1 MTYTFTQE
9 DFCCSH
15 CDENQRSTLIGA
27 VLKSN
32 NVWAM
37 SIPVAY
43 TVSWKSRNAF
53 HTRIHIKRKCHAMW
67 WLFSDDNSKR
77 FQLPYHLSILDKNQK
92 NVSKTKTYHLISSFD
107 DALHKCVRKF
117 NYFFFS
123 INWTVFDFI
132 VLFNTQLIWRIT
144 F

>member
-15 CDENQRSTLIGA
+15 CDENLRSTLIGA

-77 FQLPYHLSILDKNQK
+77 FQLPYFIYLFLTKTRKTITKRERIIQLVHLMTHYQNVSENLINFFSLSIGK
-92 NVSKTKTYHLISSFD
+92 YLISSCCST
-107 DALHKCVRKF
+107 H
-117 NYFFFS
+117 N
-123 INWTVFDFI
+123 
-132 VLFNTQLIWRIT
+132 
-144 F
+144 